1 MDSALLPIIVGTL
14 AGVLFLALC
23 LYFSR
28 RILLKARE
36 SAETLLVDASTEAE
50 NRQKEILVAAQE
62 SALSF
67 QEDSDRREREI
78 EEREAGLEQRSRD
91 LDRQINDARREGK
104 SLQRRAREV
113 ESLEKKTKEI
123 SAKVEAEQERVL
135 RDVQR
140 IAGMTAEEARAELI
154 REIEEEARGEASR
167 LARKIEEEARENAE
181 RDAIN
186 LMIQAS
192 QRVNIRDV
200 VESTVSFIELPS
212 DEMKGRIIGREGRNI
227 RALEM
232 ATGIDLIV
240 DDTPRSILI
249 SSFDPLRR
257 EIARVAIDR
266 LVEDGRI
273 HPARIEEVVQRVN
286 EEIGLLIN
294 EKGTEAAYG
303 LGISDLHPKLLK
315 RIGRTRYHTVHG
327 QNLLQHCIETALI
340 AGHMA
345 QEVGGSEEVVLRAGL
360 LHEIGQT
367 DGNTSGHPILA
378 SAELCGKYGEKDG
391 VVHAIRSLHPDV
403 EPSTLEA
410 LLVNTANKMSGNR
423 PGARKENLA
432 VFIERLRRLE
442 EIATGFYAVDGAYA
456 VKAGKEIRVIL
467 NARQAS
473 DDDVHTLSKQ
483 IARALERDLS
493 FPGQIKVSVI
503 RETRAV
509 RFAV

>member
-1 MDSALLPIIVGTL
+1 MDSALLPIILGTL

-36 SAETLLVDASTEAE
+36 TAETLLSDARTEAE
-50 NRQKEILVAAQE
+50 SKRKEILVAAQE
-62 SALSF
+62 AALSF
-67 QEDSDRREREI
+67 QEDADKREREL
-78 EEREAGLEQRSRD
+78 EERESRLEQRSRD
-91 LDRQINDARREGK
+91 LERQVEDARRECK
-104 SLQRRAREV
+104 TVDRRVREAEALEEKAREV
-113 ESLEKKTKEI
+113 
-123 SAKVEAEQERVL
+123 SAKVDAEREQVL
-135 RDVQR
+135 RDLQR
-140 IAGMTAEEARAELI
+140 IAGLTAEEARAELI
-154 REIEEEARGEASR
+154 RDIEEEARGEASR

-181 RDAIN
+181 RNAIN

-286 EEIGLLIN
+286 EEIDSLIE

-303 LGISDLHPKLLK
+303 LGISDLHPKLIK

-345 QEVGGSEEVVLRAGL
+345 QEVGGREEVVLRAGL

-367 DGNTSGHPILA
+367 DGQTSGHPILA
-378 SAELCGKYGEKDG
+378 SAELCGKYGEADS

-403 EPSTLEA
+403 EPATPEA
-410 LLVNTANKMSGNR
+410 LLVSTANKMSGNR
-423 PGARKENLA
+423 PGARKENLS

-442 EIATGFYAVDGAYA
+442 QIATGFYAVDGAYA

-483 IARALERDLS
+483 IAHALERDLS
-493 FPGQIKVSVI
+493 YPGQIKVSVI